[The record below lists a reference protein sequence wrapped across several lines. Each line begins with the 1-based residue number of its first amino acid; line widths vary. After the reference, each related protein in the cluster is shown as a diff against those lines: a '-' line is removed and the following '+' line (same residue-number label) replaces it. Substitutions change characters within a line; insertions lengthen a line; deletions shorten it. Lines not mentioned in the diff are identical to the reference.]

1 MCQTCDALLSW
12 TRRAFDL
19 PLNKLNSDLTN
30 TLSIYLFKFCTLA
43 NDHNDEKYVYAKHI
57 LYLANK
63 YFIDQDTR
71 LIPLIKLQL
80 DTWFELYD
88 NG

>member
-19 PLNKLNSDLTN
+19 SLDKLNSELTN
-30 TLSIYLFKFCTLA
+30 TLSIYLFNFCNLEFY
-43 NDHNDEKYVYAKHI
+43 HNDEKYVYARHI

-63 YFIDQDTR
+63 YFIERDVN

-80 DTWFELYD
+80 NTWFELY
-88 NG
+88 